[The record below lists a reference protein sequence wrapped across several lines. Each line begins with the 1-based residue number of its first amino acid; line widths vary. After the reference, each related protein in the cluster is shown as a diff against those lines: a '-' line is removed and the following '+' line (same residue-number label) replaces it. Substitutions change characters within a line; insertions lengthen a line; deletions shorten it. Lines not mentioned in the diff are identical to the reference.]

1 MRGAPG
7 ARLAVY
13 GYDGERHRQR
23 ERKGTS
29 ARMSL
34 ELKNVV
40 KRVGADTHIHETN
53 LRFERGGFN
62 ILLGPTL
69 SGKTTLML
77 LMAGL
82 ELPTAGEICFEG
94 RNVTGVPVQRRNV
107 SMVYQQFINYPNL
120 TVFENIASPL
130 RVARLPRAEIQRRV
144 HQIAELLRLT
154 PMLKRMPGQL
164 SGGQQQRT
172 ALARA
177 LVKDADLVLLDEPL
191 ANLDYKLR
199 EEMREE
205 LPKLFDDRNCI
216 VVYATTE
223 PSEALLL
230 GGHTATLHGGR
241 VTQFGETLSLYR
253 RPADLRTARI
263 FSDPPIN
270 TAGIR
275 KSGGE
280 FVLAESIRWP
290 AAGPLRELPEGAYA
304 VAIRPHHVTSAPA
317 SAGAV
322 PIEGSVLVA
331 ELSGSES
338 IVHFAM
344 EGETWV
350 SQSHGVRPYGIGERA
365 TFYIDPDHCLYFDA
379 DSRLIAEAI
388 RGSASPS
395 AGAGGLQSA
404 LAGGRT

>member
-1 MRGAPG
+1 
-7 ARLAVY
+7 
-13 GYDGERHRQR
+13 
-23 ERKGTS
+23 
-29 ARMSL
+29 MSL

-40 KRVGADTHIHETN
+40 KQVGVETHIHETN
-53 LRFERGGFN
+53 IRLERGGFN

-82 ELPTAGEICFEG
+82 EQPTAGEIWFEG
-94 RNVTGVPVQRRNV
+94 KNVTGVPVQRRNV

-130 RVARLPRAEIQRRV
+130 RVAGLPGDELKRRV
-144 HQIAELLRLT
+144 HRIAELLRLT

-205 LPKLFDDRNCI
+205 LPKLFDDRHCI

-230 GGHTATLHGGR
+230 GGHTATLHEGR

-253 RPADLRTARI
+253 RPTDLRTARI

-275 KSGGE
+275 KNEGE
-280 FVLAESIRWP
+280 FVLAEGIRWP
-290 AAGPLRELPEGAYA
+290 AAGPLRDLPEGAYA
-304 VAIRPHHVTSAPA
+304 VGIRPHHVTPAPV
-317 SAGAV
+317 SAGAI
-322 PIEGSVLVA
+322 PIEGNVLVA

-344 EGETWV
+344 GSETWV

-365 TFYIDPDHCLYFDA
+365 TFYIDPRHCLYFDS
-379 DSRLIAEAI
+379 DNRLIAEAA
-388 RGSASPS
+388 GGGAWPSGS
-395 AGAGGLQSA
+395 AGARAAIPGGLN
-404 LAGGRT
+404 

>member
-1 MRGAPG
+1 
-7 ARLAVY
+7 
-13 GYDGERHRQR
+13 
-23 ERKGTS
+23 
-29 ARMSL
+29 MSL
-34 ELKNVV
+34 ELKSVA
-40 KRVGADTHIHETN
+40 KRVGVETHIHETS
-53 LRFERGGFN
+53 LTLQRGGFN

-69 SGKTTLML
+69 AGKTTLML

-82 ELPTAGEICFEG
+82 EQPTSGEVWFDG
-94 RNVTGVPVQRRNV
+94 KNVTGVRVQSRNV

-130 RVARLPRAEIQRRV
+130 RVAGVKRDEIKTRV
-144 HQIAELLRLT
+144 HRIAELLRLT
-154 PMLKRMPGQL
+154 PMLGRLPGQL

-177 LVKDADLVLLDEPL
+177 LVKEADLILLDEPL

-205 LPKLFDDRNCI
+205 LPKLFSDRNCI

-230 GGHTATLHGGR
+230 GGSTATLHEGR
-241 VTQFGETLSLYR
+241 VTHFGKTLSIYR

-275 KSGGE
+275 KSNGE
-280 FVLAESIRWP
+280 FRLSESAHWPAPDSIRQ
-290 AAGPLRELPEGAYA
+290 LPEGGYT
-304 VAIRPHHVTSAPA
+304 VAIRPHHVTPAPA

-322 PIEGSVLVA
+322 PIHGNVLVT

-338 IVHFAM
+338 IVHFAV
-344 EGETWV
+344 ESETWV
-350 SQSHGVRPYGIGERA
+350 SQSHGVRRYKIGERA
-365 TFYIDPDHCLYFDA
+365 TFYIDPRHCLYFDA
-379 DSRLIAEAI
+379 DGRLIEEGTLAGQPAS
-388 RGSASPS
+388 SARHVGRA
-395 AGAGGLQSA
+395 AGAMGSG
-404 LAGGRT
+404 

>member
-1 MRGAPG
+1 MA
-7 ARLAVY
+7 
-13 GYDGERHRQR
+13 
-23 ERKGTS
+23 
-29 ARMSL
+29 L

-40 KRVGADTHIHETN
+40 KRVGVDTHIHETSIR
-53 LRFERGGFN
+53 LERGGFN

-82 ELPTAGEICFEG
+82 EQPTSGEIWFDG
-94 RNVTGVPVQRRNV
+94 KNVTGIPVQRRNV

-120 TVFENIASPL
+120 TVYENIASPL
-130 RVARLPRAEIQRRV
+130 RVARLPRGEINRRV
-144 HQIAELLRLT
+144 AQIAELLRLA

-205 LPKLFDDRNCI
+205 LPKLFEDRHCI

-230 GGHTATLHGGR
+230 GGHTATLHEGR

-253 RPADLRTARI
+253 KPADLRTAKI
-263 FSDPPIN
+263 LSDPPIN
-270 TAGIR
+270 TADIR
-275 KSGGE
+275 KSNGE
-280 FVLAESIRWP
+280 LVLTERVRWP
-290 AAGPLRELPEGAYA
+290 VGRALRELPEGGYT
-304 VAIRPHHVTSAPA
+304 VGIRPHHVTPAPV

-322 PIEGSVLVA
+322 PIEGDVLVA

-344 EGETWV
+344 EQETWV
-350 SQSHGVRPYGIGERA
+350 SQSHGVRPYDIGARA
-365 TFYIDPDHCLYFDA
+365 TFYIDPGHCLYFDNA
-379 DSRLIAEAI
+379 GRLISEAGVA
-388 RGSASPS
+388 R
-395 AGAGGLQSA
+395 Q
-404 LAGGRT
+404 